1 MQLCQLLSIGGLR
14 CYAQNDCVTSPPK
27 IPGAIAFPPVL
38 YYNIPETG
46 GEGMYRTAND
56 YYKETY
62 GCKVYKLSLDGGFT
76 CPNRDGSVST
86 GGCIFCSALGGGE
99 FAEHGQNITAQLEK
113 AKKRVADKIKD
124 GKYIAYF
131 QSFTNTYAPVDR
143 LRKLFCEAIAPD
155 YIVGLNIATRPDC
168 LPEETI
174 KLLRELNAI
183 KPVTV
188 ELGLQTASD
197 SVADYVNRGYKTA
210 VYADAVSCLKQAGIQ
225 VITHIIIGLP
235 DDDPVA
241 TTKFAVACGTDG
253 VKFHLLHILQN
264 TRLAAEYEVGRVQAL
279 TLEEYAAILKNCISV
294 LPPETVVHRI
304 TGDGAKK
311 DLIAPLWSAD
321 KKKTLNF
328 LNQYLKNEQA

>member
-1 MQLCQLLSIGGLR
+1 
-14 CYAQNDCVTSPPK
+14 
-27 IPGAIAFPPVL
+27 
-38 YYNIPETG
+38 
-46 GEGMYRTAND
+46 MYKTAND
-56 YYKETY
+56 YYKEKY

-76 CPNRDGSVST
+76 CPNRDGTVST
-86 GGCIFCSALGGGE
+86 GGCIFCSTLGGGE
-99 FAEHGQNITAQLEK
+99 FAERGENIAAQLEN

-131 QSFTNTYAPVDR
+131 QSFTNTYAPVER
-143 LRKLFCEAIAPD
+143 LQKLFYEAIEPD

-168 LPEETI
+168 LPEPTI
-174 KLLRELNAI
+174 ALLRELNAI

-188 ELGLQTASD
+188 ELGLQTAD
-197 SVADYVNRGYKTA
+197 DAIADYVNRGYQTE
-210 VYADAVSCLKQAGIQ
+210 VFADAVSRLKKAGIE